1 MEDQVKEC
9 VPQPTILYNETQA
22 FISIEKGSV
31 LVEVKPDEAVCA
43 LFCTF
48 YIFNIAYTPGCKN
61 VFRLL
66 ERVFLNT
73 LPPVKGQNLQKLGW
87 ILSKLYPQQ

>member
-1 MEDQVKEC
+1 MKDQVKEC

-31 LVEVKPDEAVCA
+31 LVEVEPDEAVCA

-66 ERVFLNT
+66 ESLFDHLLKARTYTTVVCVILNIT
-73 LPPVKGQNLQKLGW
+73 V
-87 ILSKLYPQQ
+87 